1 MFVPHFLQ
9 VGDFDEA
16 EFGVQGDAPRLI
28 GINATED
35 RVMADFFGEREEF
48 AEKKGAK
55 AFALMFMV
63 QIHRVLH
70 AVAVGLARMK
80 AAERAPADDDSTLL
94 GHDYRMLRAVRVK
107 PVPPFLG
114 SAGHGLIGA
123 GAVLHV
129 VVVNGVDGREVGE
142 RGGAESGGHEG
153 EVVCSWW
160 KGSAQMT
167 NVEIRMTN
175 AESWCLRALFS
186 NLDSG
191 AGNLHSR
198 GPQVKFTN
206 HLTNTF
212 IMAIKVGVIGAGGML
227 QYHAAGFRQAGA
239 EIVAVADA
247 APGAAAKAAE
257 KYGIAKSYESVEAM
271 LKGSPEIKAVSVIV
285 PNKFHKPL
293 TIQCLKAGK
302 HVFSEKPPALNAKE
316 VKEIIV
322 AAKKAGKKVL
332 FNFNN
337 RARPESQAMMKYIN
351 DGVVGKINSAQ
362 AKWIRRTGIP
372 GFGGWFTTKDLSG
385 GGPLIDLLHM
395 VDLAMYFMGY
405 PEPAHVL
412 GQTFSDFIQDKQFK
426 GPWGIPDRVGGTTD
440 VENAAHG
447 FVTFKTGQVLSLQ
460 VSWAEMVKREEVSVV
475 FQGTK
480 AGGKVER
487 LFGIDGLDNTA
498 IDTCE
503 LYVQENGNSVNRSIV
518 TPACEDMGRI
528 GSAANFIEAIEGKA
542 TALNTP
548 EQALRLMQ
556 VIDAIYA
563 SAKTKK
569 PVSI

>member
-1 MFVPHFLQ
+1 
-9 VGDFDEA
+9 
-16 EFGVQGDAPRLI
+16 
-28 GINATED
+28 
-35 RVMADFFGEREEF
+35 
-48 AEKKGAK
+48 
-55 AFALMFMV
+55 
-63 QIHRVLH
+63 
-70 AVAVGLARMK
+70 
-80 AAERAPADDDSTLL
+80 
-94 GHDYRMLRAVRVK
+94 
-107 PVPPFLG
+107 
-114 SAGHGLIGA
+114 
-123 GAVLHV
+123 
-129 VVVNGVDGREVGE
+129 
-142 RGGAESGGHEG
+142 
-153 EVVCSWW
+153 
-160 KGSAQMT
+160 
-167 NVEIRMTN
+167 
-175 AESWCLRALFS
+175 
-186 NLDSG
+186 
-191 AGNLHSR
+191 
-198 GPQVKFTN
+198 
-206 HLTNTF
+206 
-212 IMAIKVGVIGAGGML
+212 MAIKAGIIGAGGML

-257 KYGIAKSYESVEAM
+257 KHGIAKAYESVEAM
-271 LKGSPEIKAVSVIV
+271 LAGSPEIEAVSIIV

-293 TIQCLKAGK
+293 TVQCLEAGK
-302 HVFSEKPPALNAKE
+302 HVFSEKPPALNAGE
-316 VKEIIV
+316 VQEIID
-322 AAKKAGKKVL
+322 AAKKAGKQVL

-337 RARPESQAMMKYIN
+337 RARPESQAMINYIN
-351 DGVVGKINSAQ
+351 QGVVGTINSAQ

-372 GFGGWFTTKDLSG
+372 GFGGWFTTKELSG

-503 LYVQENGNSVNRSIV
+503 LYVQENGNSVNRTIV
-518 TPACEDMGRI
+518 TPACEDMGRSN
-528 GSAANFIEAIEGKA
+528 SARNFIEAIEGKA
-542 TALNTP
+542 DPLNTP
-548 EQALRLMQ
+548 DQAHNLMKI
-556 VIDAIYA
+556 IDALYQ
-563 SAKTKK
+563 SAATGK